1 VHDLLFAGVGEVA
14 IPEGDSFVLETEDP
28 RVRDRAPM
36 GVGAPRGTWLA
47 FDNRCSPP
55 RSRERLP
62 PSNISVVHPRIR
74 SSTRSCSRTSRP
86 FWLKRPHGTAV
97 CLASSNENFAGSWN
111 VACSAMAS
119 AAFAAK
125 TVAMISLS
133 HSRVS
138 RGGSVRHAAGVA
150 WRTLPLVVDRVL
162 PEVPTRQWVLTLPIP
177 LRYRIL

>member
-1 VHDLLFAGVGEVA
+1 MQQN
-14 IPEGDSFVLETEDP
+14 LETFLAEAAA
-28 RVRDRAPM
+28 RDRCVP
-36 GVGAPRGTWLA
+36 GFVE
-47 FDNRCSPP
+47 
-55 RSRERLP
+55 REFR
-62 PSNISVVHPRIR
+62 
-74 SSTRSCSRTSRP
+74 
-86 FWLKRPHGTAV
+86 F
-97 CLASSNENFAGSWN
+97 SWN

-177 LRYRIL
+177 LRYRIS